1 MSIMLYNYLFYPAL
15 GIILLLLLSSCTV
28 DRSIPVVD
36 NFKPQNYMGKWY
48 EIARLPNHFQSG
60 LTNVYAIYSLN
71 EDNTI
76 KVENFGTN
84 GTKIKSITGKA
95 KLNSQSNI
103 GELKVSFFYPFYS
116 SYRIIKLAPDYRY
129 SIVIGNKPKNLW
141 ILSRTKELTLQD
153 LREINHFLK
162 ANKIPINKL
171 LWNKSY

>member
-1 MSIMLYNYLFYPAL
+1 MLYNYLFYPAL

-36 NFKPQNYMGKWY
+36 NFVPEKYMGKWY
-48 EIARLPNHFQSG
+48 EIARLPNHFQAG

-84 GTKIKSITGKA
+84 GKNIKSITGKA
-95 KLNSQSNI
+95 KLNQKNNI

-129 SIVIGNKPKNLW
+129 SIVIGNKPKTLW
-141 ILSRTKELTLQD
+141 ILARTKTLSFQD

-162 ANKIPINKL
+162 ANKIPIDKL
-171 LWNKSY
+171 LWNKN